1 MHCARHVAV
10 LLTSELA
17 TEAHQVRGGGGRHPW
32 PPGRPLPASTTRRR
46 TGSCGQLGCE
56 AFRRPLAASTP
67 RRRAGHAEHLGLSA
81 DRAADRHREEERVC
95 APSGPDRRLLLG
107 DTPRRRNPRKMTLR
121 SGMHTVRDTIRSERV
136 ISQCVILGPDGLH
149 CHLSMRLPATR
160 LRRRGICVLAGGV
173 VAAGGGRGEGLATG

>member
-1 MHCARHVAV
+1 MHCVRHVAV
-10 LLTSELA
+10 LLTSGLA
-17 TEAHQVRGGGGRHPW
+17 TEAHQVRGGGGRHPR
-32 PPGRPLPASTTRRR
+32 PPGRPLPTSTTRRR
-46 TGSCGQLGCE
+46 TGSCGQLGSE
-56 AFRRPLAASTP
+56 TFRRPLAGSAP

-107 DTPRRRNPRKMTLR
+107 DMPRRRNRKMTLR

-149 CHLSMRLPATR
+149 CHLRDAPA
-160 LRRRGICVLAGGV
+160 CYPAQAAGASASWLGEWWQRA
-173 VAAGGGRGEGLATG
+173 AAGGRV